1 MGFAKFFSVEIL
13 HIKFRLYMQYFMVIG
28 HVVLNTYNWFNL
40 KKSRN
45 FGKLKKIVNF
55 FSILWFFLIRI
66 LHMKF
71 RVQLQMYGHIQKIAC
86 FINLLKD
93 CVNSK
98 LRVLSIIKHAI
109 LSDRKKL
116 QKLRVLSVYLRIASI
131 ALIAS
136 IASIACFITSH
147 PLLHHFRTLI
157 WRIWIWRWQKMV
169 VWLNHW
175 LGMVIVMMR
184 PTMLNVTM
192 TWTIVVN

>member
-1 MGFAKFFSVEIL
+1 M
-13 HIKFRLYMQYFMVIG
+13 HYFMVIG
-28 HVVLNTYNWFNL
+28 HVVIKSYNRFNI

-55 FSILWFFLIRI
+55 FSILRFFLIRI

-71 RVQLQMYGHIQKIAC
+71 RVQLQMYGHIKKIAC

-147 PLLHHFRTLI
+147 FQTL
-157 WRIWIWRWQKMV
+157 
-169 VWLNHW
+169 N
-175 LGMVIVMMR
+175 
-184 PTMLNVTM
+184 
-192 TWTIVVN
+192 